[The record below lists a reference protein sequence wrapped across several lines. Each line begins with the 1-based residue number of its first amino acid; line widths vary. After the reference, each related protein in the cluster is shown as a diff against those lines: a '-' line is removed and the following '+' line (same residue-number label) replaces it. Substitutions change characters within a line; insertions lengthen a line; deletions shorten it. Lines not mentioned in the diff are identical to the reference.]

1 MKFDK
6 TKNEIVHHTSSF
18 KDEHIIVAAEICK
31 LKQNRLVLI
40 VPTCKRYSF
49 HILRAFELL
58 GDDLLVYEITMG
70 MGVVLESRA
79 KKYIESHPNS
89 KLYEKN
95 PFFKY

>member
-1 MKFDK
+1 MQFNKDK
-6 TKNEIVHHTSSF
+6 AELVYHTSSF
-18 KDEHIIVAAEICK
+18 KDEHIIVCAEICK
-31 LKQNRLVLI
+31 IKKIRMVLI

-70 MGVVLESRA
+70 MGVVLEARA
-79 KKYIESHPNS
+79 KKYVEYNENS